1 MFVYMSAFQIFVQET
16 RSSDARMPE
25 SMPATPPL
33 GHPVPNVHHAI
44 SVQLPTWDDIKE
56 MFTGAPRVKDVQRT
70 GYPRSFVHDDIKK
83 V

>member
-1 MFVYMSAFQIFVQET
+1 
-16 RSSDARMPE
+16 MPE
-25 SMPATPPL
+25 PMPAKPPL

-56 MFTGAPRVKDVQRT
+56 MFTGAPRVKNVQRT

-83 V
+83 GIMNCRVQKSSLTSRV

>member
-1 MFVYMSAFQIFVQET
+1 MFVYMSAISNLCTGDTLKRRQ
-16 RSSDARMPE
+16 DARIHA
-25 SMPATPPL
+25 SQTTSRN
-33 GHPVPNVHHAI
+33 PVPNVHHAI

-56 MFTGAPRVKDVQRT
+56 MFTGAPRVKNVQRT